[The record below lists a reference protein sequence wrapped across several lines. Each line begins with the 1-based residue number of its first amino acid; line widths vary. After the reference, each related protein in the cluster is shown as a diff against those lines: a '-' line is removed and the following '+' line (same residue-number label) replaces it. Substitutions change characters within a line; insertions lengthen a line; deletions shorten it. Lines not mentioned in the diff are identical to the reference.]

1 MRIISKRK
9 VSLNFGTM
17 IGIQMLALQM
27 MHHLPRIWLIRG
39 AYSGR
44 NEDEEPNE
52 SAKKFHELLK
62 DAQQALCPGSKLT
75 KISFLVR
82 LFQLKCMGGWSN
94 QSTGKHLNLYRMRS
108 HQDILSQTALRKHG
122 SLYTSLDSHTLKSML
137 VLMTVCYFVGHMK
150 IWTRVQHAVRVDGR
164 RKT

>member
-1 MRIISKRK
+1 
-9 VSLNFGTM
+9 VS
-17 IGIQMLALQM
+17 A
-27 MHHLPRIWLIRG
+27 LIRG
-39 AYSGR
+39 AYSGKE
-44 NEDEEPNE
+44 NEEPNE
-52 SAKKFHELLK
+52 SAKKFYELLK